1 MNGVKIIDQLEFANA
16 HPNGKTPFGRDEYIN
31 KMKILANNIIDTQEE
46 NRFLDLIGN
55 LEKLKSNEIKNL
67 NIVCKEKHLDLNKN
81 NIKGIF

>member
-1 MNGVKIIDQLEFANA
+1 
-16 HPNGKTPFGRDEYIN
+16 
-31 KMKILANNIIDTQEE
+31 MKSLTNNIIQTQEE

-67 NIVCKEKHLDLNKN
+67 SIVCKEKHLDIKKN

>member
-1 MNGVKIIDQLEFANA
+1 
-16 HPNGKTPFGRDEYIN
+16 
-31 KMKILANNIIDTQEE
+31 MKILANNIIHTQEE

-67 NIVCKEKHLDLNKN
+67 NIVCKEKHLDFKKN